1 MIITLTG
8 ANFSENNIGTLNS
21 WRIVRALQGV
31 STQSNVTAVP
41 KNGSYT
47 ATFKV
52 NDGYKLASSSVT
64 MGGTDIT
71 SSALKWDG
79 TTGTVTISQVAGNVY
94 ISIIANV
101 DSSTTGPVQLSAPV
115 INIVEV

>member
-31 STQSNVTAVP
+31 STTSNVTAVP

-47 ATFKV
+47 ATFNV
-52 NDGYKLASSSVT
+52 NSGYEYASSSVT
-64 MGGTDIT
+64 MGGTDISNKLVWNSEKT
-71 SSALKWDG
+71 QAKIENL
-79 TTGTVTISQVAGNVY
+79 TVTGNVY

-101 DSSTTGPVQLSAPV
+101 KGGAVVQLDAPV
-115 INIVEV
+115 ISLV